1 MIENSTQQNK
11 LDSFIKSSLKEMEAP
26 IDMSGWA
33 KMEQRLD
40 AAPSSSPL
48 KGSKMMF
55 GALAASVII
64 IGSVLTYSYWPSGS
78 SEPTMEPS
86 TEQEI
91 TTSPVPETTG
101 AVSSSQNMNTPESA
115 ETSLPVKI
123 EKEAEPVAENKV
135 SDEKPEIIE
144 KEIASKKEEKIIDKE
159 NKKTDLSKE
168 ELEKE
173 ESENF
178 IDVFNKLKKDQAPSF
193 GDQIVPGKGF
203 VKATEEEEGLRREA
217 MKKVRENALFGSD
230 SLRSKQDSTG
240 NK

>member
-26 IDMSGWA
+26 IDMGSWA

-40 AAPSSSPL
+40 AAPSSPL

-78 SEPTMEPS
+78 NEPAAIEQVTAPPANIPPTSSEA
-86 TEQEI
+86 
-91 TTSPVPETTG
+91 TTSAQELN
-101 AVSSSQNMNTPESA
+101 APESA
-115 ETSLPVKI
+115 ETSLPI
-123 EKEAEPVAENKV
+123 NTEKEAEPVAETKV

-144 KEIASKKEEKIIDKE
+144 KEIASKKEEKISEKE
-159 NKKTDLSKE
+159 NKKTGLSKE

-203 VKATEEEEGLRREA
+203 VKATEEEERLRREA

-230 SLRSKQDSTG
+230 SLRPKQDSTG